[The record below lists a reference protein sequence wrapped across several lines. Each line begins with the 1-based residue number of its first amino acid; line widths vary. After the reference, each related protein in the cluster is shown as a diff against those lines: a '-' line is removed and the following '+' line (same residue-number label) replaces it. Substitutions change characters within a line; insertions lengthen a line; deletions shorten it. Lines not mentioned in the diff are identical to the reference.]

1 MTIKKLITALLSN
14 VIIIVVVTLIFGIVG
29 GYINYSVIH
38 PKYTAYSTFY
48 VLDTKSQQTDE
59 DSSKTYSDFRI
70 SDLLV
75 ADYNVLATSKRV
87 KDKVAAN
94 IGISSLA
101 GYTVSISSSDD
112 TRVMRMTVVGED
124 REMTARI
131 ANEMVSVFKET
142 VIEIMNVENVNVV
155 DYAEVPKT
163 PSSPAKMKNTIF
175 CLVAGFAASSGVVIL
190 LELLDNTVK
199 SPEEVEELFELPILA
214 NIGRL
219 RGTSGGRYDSY
230 DSYKEDDSKK
240 KDKKDE
246 SSKES

>member
-1 MTIKKLITALLSN
+1 MTIKKLLTALLSN
-14 VIIIVVVTLIFGIVG
+14 LIIIIVVTLIFGIVG
-29 GYINYSVIH
+29 GYINYYVIH

-48 VLDTKSQQTDE
+48 VLDTKSQQKEE
-59 DSSKTYSDFRI
+59 DSSTTYSDLRI

-87 KDKVAAN
+87 KDKVASN
-94 IGISSLA
+94 IGIPSLA
-101 GYTVSISSSDD
+101 GYKINISSSDN
-112 TRVMRMTVVGED
+112 TRVMRMAVVGED

-142 VIEIMNVENVNVV
+142 VIDIMNVENVNVV
-155 DYAEVPKT
+155 DYAEVPRT
-163 PSSPAKMKNTIF
+163 ASSPAKLKNTIF
-175 CLVAGFAASSGVVIL
+175 CLAVGFAISSGVVIL
-190 LELLDNTVK
+190 FELLDNTVK

-230 DSYKEDDSKK
+230 DSYKEDASK
-240 KDKKDE
+240 KDKKG
-246 SSKES
+246 KEN

>member
-1 MTIKKLITALLSN
+1 MTIKKLISAVLSN
-14 VIIIVVVTLIFGIVG
+14 LIIIVVVSLVFGIIG

-48 VLDTKSQQTDE
+48 VLDTKNQQTE
-59 DSSKTYSDFRI
+59 GDSSTTYSDLRI

-94 IGISSLA
+94 IGINSLA
-101 GYTVSISSSDD
+101 GYKVSISSSDD
-112 TRVMRMTVVGED
+112 TRVMKMTVIGED

-142 VIEIMNVENVNVV
+142 VIDIMNVENVNVV
-155 DYAEVPKT
+155 DYAEVPKN
-163 PSSPAKMKNTIF
+163 PSSPAKLKNTIF
-175 CLVAGFAASSGVVIL
+175 CLAVGFAVSTGVVIL

-219 RGTSGGRYDSY
+219 RGTSGGKYDSY
-230 DSYKEDDSKK
+230 DSYKESGSGDKGKK
-240 KDKKDE
+240 GTEKK
-246 SSKES
+246 